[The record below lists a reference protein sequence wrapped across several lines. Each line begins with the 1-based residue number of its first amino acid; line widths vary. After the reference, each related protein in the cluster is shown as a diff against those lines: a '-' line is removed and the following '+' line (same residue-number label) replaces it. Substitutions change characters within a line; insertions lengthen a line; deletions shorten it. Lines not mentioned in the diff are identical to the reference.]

1 MAKLKDTVV
10 SGNLRVT
17 EKAMSED
24 VQAKIIK
31 APTSSGGSTFGQ
43 GSNGQVIKSNG
54 SSIYWAADNN
64 SMSGVKGNSES
75 SYRTGQVNI
84 TAANIGAVAIAQG
97 TTHKGKFLRV
107 DSSGNIELV
116 AL

>member
-1 MAKLKDTVV
+1 MANLKDTVV
-10 SGNLRVT
+10 AGTLRVT
-17 EKAMSED
+17 GTSRSEG
-24 VQAKIIK
+24 VQTKIIK
-31 APTSSGGSTFGQ
+31 APTSSNGSAFGP

-54 SSIYWAADNN
+54 TSVYWAADNN

-97 TTHKGKFLRV
+97 TTNKGKFLHV
-107 DSSGNIELV
+107 NSSGNIELV
-116 AL
+116 TL